1 MVIINTSHIISI
13 KSESHSNKYSIRVL
27 TTSEAFNRYYKTKE
41 ECELILRDIKYQ
53 IRSGCQ
59 FIYIND

>member
-1 MVIINTSHIISI
+1 MVIINTSHIIFI
-13 KSESHSNKYSIRVL
+13 KSESYSDKYYISIF
-27 TTSEAFNRYYKTKE
+27 TTAEAFNRYYKTKE

>member
-1 MVIINTSHIISI
+1 MVIINKSHIISI
-13 KSESHSNKYSIRVL
+13 RSESHSNRYYIRIF
-27 TTSEAFNRYYKTKE
+27 TTSEAFNRYYESKE
-41 ECELILRDIKYQ
+41 ECELILRDIKCQ